1 MSLNPVRSLHR
12 FPISPRILAI
22 SMLYNIALWLHVNS
36 TPLFFTAFVIQLI
49 CCLASGKGRSPLSI
63 MIPNNISLL
72 MLIVLE
78 AERYASGATI
88 GGVMVIAWGYI
99 LCRDNLAC
107 YRQIRRGWVAK
118 RTQPIAKQTMELL
131 SRLFSAGMISELD
144 SQTTNA
150 KERPLVEALQ
160 ASLVLTPVLKN
171 AGLWRLYSTNVP
183 GVPAENLG
191 LWVVSGSD
199 SPSDPKE
206 GDAVKVRRFS
216 LRFHYQPDGKVE
228 DVSIEG
234 QRVCEGHLVRIP
246 ATENRDAYWAVR

>member
-1 MSLNPVRSLHR
+1 
-12 FPISPRILAI
+12 
-22 SMLYNIALWLHVNS
+22 MLSNIALWLHVNS

-49 CCLASGKGRSPLSI
+49 CCLASCKGRSPLTI

-107 YRQIRRGWVAK
+107 YRQIRRGCVAK
-118 RTQPIAKQTMELL
+118 RTLPIAKQTMELL

-150 KERPLVEALQ
+150 KERPLVQALQ
-160 ASLVLTPVLKN
+160 ASLTLTPVLKN
-171 AGLWRLYSTNVP
+171 AGLW
-183 GVPAENLG
+183 
-191 LWVVSGSD
+191 VVSSSD

-234 QRVCEGHLVRIP
+234 QRVCEGRLVRIP

>member
-1 MSLNPVRSLHR
+1 
-12 FPISPRILAI
+12 
-22 SMLYNIALWLHVNS
+22 MLSNIALWIHVNS
-36 TPLFFTAFVIQLI
+36 TPLMLSAFVIQLI
-49 CCLASGKGRSPLSI
+49 CCWASVKGRSALSI

-72 MLIVLE
+72 MLFALDAGRFAEGNVL
-78 AERYASGATI
+78 
-88 GGVMVIAWGYI
+88 GVVMCIAWGYI
-99 LCRDNLAC
+99 LFRDNREC
-107 YRQIRRGWVAK
+107 YRQISRGLTAK
-118 RTQPIAKQTMELL
+118 RTLPIAKQTMELL

-144 SQTTNA
+144 SQTTNT
-150 KERPLVEALQ
+150 KERPLVQALQ

-171 AGLWRLYSTNVP
+171 AGLWRLYSTNAP

-191 LWVVSGSD
+191 LWVVSVSD

-216 LRFHYQPDGKVE
+216 LRFHYQPDGKVG

>member
-22 SMLYNIALWLHVNS
+22 SMLSNIALWINANS
-36 TPLFFTAFVIQLI
+36 TPLTLSAFVIQLI
-49 CCLASGKGRSPLSI
+49 CCWASVKGRSPLSI

-72 MLIVLE
+72 MLLALDAGRFIEGSVF
-78 AERYASGATI
+78 
-88 GGVMVIAWGYI
+88 GGVMCVAWGYI
-99 LCRDNLAC
+99 LFRDNREC
-107 YRQIRRGWVAK
+107 YRQISRGLTAK
-118 RTQPIAKQTMELL
+118 RTLPIAKQTMELL

-144 SQTTNA
+144 SQTTNT
-150 KERPLVEALQ
+150 KERPLVQALQ

-183 GVPAENLG
+183 GMPAENLG
-191 LWVVSGSD
+191 LWVVSVSD

-216 LRFHYQPDGKVE
+216 LRFHYQPDGKVG

>member
-1 MSLNPVRSLHR
+1 MSLSRFLQPFFFAPHR
-12 FPISPRILAI
+12 YT
-22 SMLYNIALWLHVNS
+22 SMLSDIALWINANS
-36 TPLFFTAFVIQLI
+36 TPLMLSAFVIQLI
-49 CCLASGKGRSPLSI
+49 CCLASCKGRSPLSI

-78 AERYASGATI
+78 AERYASGVTM
-88 GGVMVIAWGYI
+88 GGVMIIAWGYI

-107 YRQIRRGWVAK
+107 YHQIRRGLLAK
-118 RTQPIAKQTMELL
+118 RTLPIAKQTIELL

-144 SQTTNA
+144 SQTTND
-150 KERPLVEALQ
+150 KERPLVQALQ

-191 LWVVSGSD
+191 LWVVPVSD

-206 GDAVKVRRFS
+206 GDAVKVQRFS
-216 LRFHYQPDGKVE
+216 LRFHYQPDGKVG